1 MKYIDLIKNF
11 WQLHDV
17 EVFPANSIA
26 LYFYLLEVNNKLLW
40 KTSFKRNNSKI
51 CADLGMSKPTLNK
64 SRNRLKQAGLIDF
77 KTKNGDANVSYTC
90 KRTFKNILQG
100 SSQVRNVGSIEGSNE
115 VSFSSIY
122 GKERLRQR
130 LRQRLFI
137 LKKKNKKNKK
147 IEDDSEIKK
156 EIKNSPNSVSGL
168 LPVSDEGEKRKKV
181 AQKKEKTTNEHAKQE
196 RKVKAFEP
204 ELPFKPKLPIEPE
217 RLKMPKDFEPIWE
230 EWLEYRKSLKKKYSG
245 IKWEQI
251 AVNRL
256 IKYSNGNA
264 ETARKIVNNSIT
276 NSWIG
281 FFELRTKN
289 DYEDKNHTQARTNEN
304 TNRRVAKINPEELV
318 RELAKDA
325 EMGNML

>member
-1 MKYIDLIKNF
+1 MKYIDLINNF

-26 LYFYLLEVNNKLLW
+26 LYFYLLDVNNKLLW

-77 KTKNGDANVSYTC
+77 KTRNGDANVTYTC
-90 KRTFKNILQG
+90 NQTFKNI
-100 SSQVRNVGSIEGSNE
+100 SQVNSE
-115 VSFSSIY
+115 VSAKVSSEICSSSVY
-122 GKERLRQR
+122 GKERQR
-130 LRQRLFI
+130 YL
-137 LKKKNKKNKK
+137 LKKNNKKNKK

-156 EIKNSPNSVSGL
+156 EIKNTTDSVSGL
-168 LPVSDEGEKRKKV
+168 LPVSDEGEKRKKG
-181 AQKKEKTTNEHAKQE
+181 AQKKEKITNEQAKQE

-289 DYEDKNHTQARTNEN
+289 NYEDKNHTQARTNEN
-304 TNRRVAKINPEELV
+304 SNRRVAKINPEELV
-318 RELAKDA
+318 KELAKDA